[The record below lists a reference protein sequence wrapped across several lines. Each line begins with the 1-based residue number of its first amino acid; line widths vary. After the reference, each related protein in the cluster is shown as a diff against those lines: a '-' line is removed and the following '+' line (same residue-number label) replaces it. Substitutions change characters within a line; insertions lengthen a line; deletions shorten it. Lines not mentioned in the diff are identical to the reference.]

1 MRGVIVIQ
9 KEEEN
14 SSEFSLKADSSKVF
28 LKEWP
33 SPLKT

>member
-28 LKEWP
+28 KGMAK
-33 SPLKT
+33 ST